1 MNDICINE
9 ADVLEESEP
18 VSIPTYEE
26 FCEIQDRDEH
36 WWHWSLESQAEFL
49 MDTYGIE
56 VKDDDIY
63 FDLYHRTC
71 SSDGRVYDQ
80 DRFIAY
86 FHDQLMNASPTMT
99 EALREGIFTFRWTG
113 GGRSGRNRYDG
124 TSNADLESGEY
135 TFDKGIFAGM
145 DVAELMEAEG
155 FDVEDE
161 WNDVVISI
169 IEDIHK
175 DILKALECEDEYR
188 KSTEEYE
195 EWIKENYTP

>member
-1 MNDICINE
+1 MNDICIDE

-26 FCEIQDRDEH
+26 FCEFQDRDEH
-36 WWHWSLESQAEFL
+36 WWEWSLESQAEFL

-56 VKDDDIY
+56 VSNDDIY
-63 FDLYHRTC
+63 FDLYHQTC

-86 FHDQLMNASPTMT
+86 FHDQLMSASPTMT
-99 EALREGIFTFRWTG
+99 ELLRDGEFRIRW
-113 GGRSGRNRYDG
+113 SGYENRNAYD
-124 TSNADLESGEY
+124 SFDDIPEGEY
-135 TFDKGIFAGM
+135 TFNGGIFAGM
-145 DVAELMEAEG
+145 DAGELLIAEG
-155 FDVEDE
+155 VEYAHDT
-161 WNDVVISI
+161 WRNVVISI
-169 IEDIHK
+169 IDDIHK
-175 DILKALECEDEYR
+175 DILKSLECEDEYR

>member
-1 MNDICINE
+1 MNDICIDE

-26 FCEIQDRDEH
+26 FCAMQARCGD

-56 VKDDDIY
+56 MKSDDIY

-86 FHDQLMNASPTMT
+86 FHDQLMSASPTMT
-99 EALREGIFTFRWTG
+99 ELLRDGEFRIRWSG
-113 GGRSGRNRYDG
+113 GGRSERNAYD
-124 TSNADLESGEY
+124 SFDDIPEGEY
-135 TFDKGIFAGM
+135 TFNGGVFAGM
-145 DVAELMEAEG
+145 DAGELLIAEG
-155 FDVEDE
+155 VEYAHDT
-161 WNDVVISI
+161 WRDVVISI
-169 IEDIHK
+169 IDDIHK
-175 DILKALECEDEYR
+175 DILKSLECEDEYR

>member
-1 MNDICINE
+1 MNDICIDE

-26 FCEIQDRDEH
+26 FCEIQDQDEH

-56 VKDDDIY
+56 VSNDDIY

-86 FHDQLMNASPTMT
+86 FHDQLMSASPTMT
-99 EALREGIFTFRWTG
+99 ELLRDGEFRVRWSG
-113 GGRSGRNRYDG
+113 GGRSERNAYD
-124 TSNADLESGEY
+124 SFDDIPEGEY
-135 TFDKGIFAGM
+135 TFNGGIFAGM
-145 DVAELMEAEG
+145 DAGELLIAEG
-155 FDVEDE
+155 VEYAHDT
-161 WNDVVISI
+161 WRNVVISI
-169 IEDIHK
+169 IDDIHK
-175 DILKALECEDEYR
+175 DILKSLECEDEYR

>member
-1 MNDICINE
+1 MNDICIDE

-26 FCEIQDRDEH
+26 FCEMQDQDSD
-36 WWHWSLESQAEFL
+36 WWGWTLESQAEFL

-56 VKDDDIY
+56 VSNDEIY

-71 SSDGRVYDQ
+71 SSDGRIYDQ
-80 DRFIAY
+80 DRFIKY

-99 EALREGIFTFRWTG
+99 EVLREDLFRVRWSG
-113 GGRSGRNRYDG
+113 GGRSGG
-124 TSNADLESGEY
+124 NAYADMTDFQDNGY
-135 TFDKGIFAGM
+135 TFDSGIFAGM
-145 DVAELMEAEG
+145 DIDEMLEAEG
-155 FDVEDE
+155 NEAIDA
-161 WNDVVISI
+161 WHKVVIDI
-169 IEDIHK
+169 IDDIHK
-175 DILKALECEDEYR
+175 DILKSLENEDEYR

>member
-1 MNDICINE
+1 MNDICIDE

-26 FCEIQDRDEH
+26 FCEMQDRDSD
-36 WWHWSLESQAEFL
+36 WWGWTLEGQSEFL

-56 VKDDDIY
+56 MKSDDIY
-63 FDLYHRTC
+63 FDLYHQNC
-71 SSDGRVYDQ
+71 SSDGRIYDQ
-80 DRFIAY
+80 DRFIKY
-86 FHDQLMNASPTMT
+86 FHDQLMNASPTLT
-99 EALREGIFTFRWTG
+99 EVLREGIITFRWTG
-113 GGRSGRNRYDG
+113 GGHSGRNRYDG
-124 TSNADLESGEY
+124 ANIYDIENGEY

-145 DVAELMEAEG
+145 DVAELLFAEG
-155 FDVEDE
+155 HDVEDE

-169 IEDIHK
+169 IDDIHK
-175 DILKALECEDEYR
+175 DILKSLENEDEYR

>member
-36 WWHWSLESQAEFL
+36 WWYWALESQAEFL

-56 VKDDDIY
+56 VKEDDIY

-80 DRFIAY
+80 DKFIAY
-86 FHDQLMNASPTMT
+86 FHDQLMSASPTMT
-99 EALREGIFTFRWTG
+99 EILRDGEFRIRWSG
-113 GGRSGRNRYDG
+113 SGRSDRNVYD
-124 TSNADLESGEY
+124 SFDDIPEGEY
-135 TFDKGIFAGM
+135 TFNRGIFAGM
-145 DVAELMEAEG
+145 DAGELLIAEG
-155 FDVEDE
+155 VEHAHDTWRE
-161 WNDVVISI
+161 VVIDI
-169 IEDIHK
+169 IDDIHK